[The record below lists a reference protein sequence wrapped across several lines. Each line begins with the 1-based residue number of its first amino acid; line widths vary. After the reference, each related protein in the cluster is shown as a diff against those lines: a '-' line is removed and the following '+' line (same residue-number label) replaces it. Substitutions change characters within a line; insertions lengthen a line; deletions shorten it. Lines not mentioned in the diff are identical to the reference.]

1 MRWRPGYLTI
11 LLVWLVFGYS
21 LQHAQADEAR
31 LTLMS
36 GLIATA
42 AYKAGNPELPAV
54 LILHG
59 FLQTRDSP
67 TVHQLAESLSDI
79 GYTVLSPNLSLG
91 ISKRNKS
98 LACEAIHL
106 HSMEGD
112 LKEIDTW
119 VNWLVSKGHNQI
131 VLIGHN
137 YGSLM
142 LIAYLSS
149 HPNPAVRK
157 LIAVSLVDAQVDMDG
172 QQWQKT
178 ETDLQHKLNDKDASL
193 VQHPL
198 SFCKKYPTS
207 AQNYMS
213 YASWQRTRVLKVLS
227 HLRVPVNIIMGDG
240 DTRLGASWAS
250 ALKKANPSLVVIK
263 GADHFMSGEYEF
275 DLLDAVLVALRLPQA
290 KQGLSH

>member
-1 MRWRPGYLTI
+1 MRWRSGYLTI
-11 LLVWLVFGYS
+11 LFTWLIVSYG
-21 LQHAQADEAR
+21 LQHAMADEAR
-31 LTLMS
+31 LTLGD

-59 FLQTRDSP
+59 FLQTRDFP
-67 TVHQLAESLSDI
+67 TVHQLAESLSDS

-91 ISKRNKS
+91 ISKRDKS

-142 LIAYLSS
+142 LIAYLSE
-149 HPNPAVRK
+149 HPNPAVKK
-157 LIAVSLVDAQVDMDG
+157 LIAVSLVDTQVDMGG

-178 ETDLQHKLNDKDASL
+178 EIALQHKLNDKDSSL
-193 VQHPL
+193 VQYPL

-207 AQNYMS
+207 AQNYLS
-213 YASWQRTRVLKVLS
+213 YISWQRTRVLKVLS
-227 HLRVPVNIIMGDG
+227 HTKVPTTIIMGGG
-240 DTRLGASWAS
+240 DTRLGAGWAS

-263 GADHFMSGEYEF
+263 GADHFMSGKYEF
-275 DLLDAVLVALRLPQA
+275 DLLDAVLAALRSPQA
-290 KQGLSH
+290 K

>member
-11 LLVWLVFGYS
+11 LFVWLVFGYS

-31 LTLMS
+31 LTLMN

-67 TVHQLAESLSDI
+67 TVHQLAVRLSDI

-106 HSMEGD
+106 HSMEDD

-119 VNWLVSKGHNQI
+119 VNWLVSKGYNQI
-131 VLIGHN
+131 VLVGHN
-137 YGSLM
+137 YASLM

-157 LIAVSLVDAQVDMDG
+157 LIAVSLVDAQVDMGG

-178 ETDLQHKLNDKDASL
+178 ETDLQHKFNDKDASL
-193 VQHPL
+193 VQYPL

-227 HLRVPVNIIMGDG
+227 HLRLPVTIIMGDG
-240 DTRLGASWAS
+240 DTRLGACWTS

>member
-11 LLVWLVFGYS
+11 LFVWLVFGYS

-31 LTLMS
+31 LTLMN

-106 HSMEGD
+106 HSMEDD

-157 LIAVSLVDAQVDMDG
+157 LIAVSLVDAQVDMGG

-178 ETDLQHKLNDKDASL
+178 ETDLQHKFNDKDASL
-193 VQHPL
+193 VQYPL

-227 HLRVPVNIIMGDG
+227 RLKVPVIIIMGDG
-240 DTRLGASWAS
+240 DTRLGASWTS

-275 DLLDAVLVALRLPQA
+275 DLLNAVLAALRSPQA
-290 KQGLSH
+290 K

>member
-11 LLVWLVFGYS
+11 LFVWLIFGYS
-21 LQHAQADEAR
+21 LQYAQADEAR
-31 LTLMS
+31 LTLMD

-98 LACEAIHL
+98 LVCEAIHL

-142 LIAYLSS
+142 LIAYLSG

-157 LIAVSLVDAQVDMDG
+157 LIAVSLVDARVDMGG

-193 VQHPL
+193 VQYAL

-227 HLRVPVNIIMGDG
+227 HLRVPVTIIIGDG

-263 GADHFMSGEYEF
+263 GANHFMSGKYEF
-275 DLLDAVLVALRLPQA
+275 DLLNAVLVALRLPQA
-290 KQGLSH
+290 KQGLSY

>member
-11 LLVWLVFGYS
+11 LFVWLVFGYS

-31 LTLMS
+31 LTLMN

-67 TVHQLAESLSDI
+67 TVHQLAVRLSDI

-106 HSMEGD
+106 HSMEDD

-157 LIAVSLVDAQVDMDG
+157 LIAVSLVDAQVDMGG

-178 ETDLQHKLNDKDASL
+178 ETDLQHKFNDKDASL
-193 VQHPL
+193 VQYPL

-227 HLRVPVNIIMGDG
+227 RLKVPVIIIMGDG
-240 DTRLGASWAS
+240 DTRLGASWTS

-275 DLLDAVLVALRLPQA
+275 DLLNAVLAALRSPQA
-290 KQGLSH
+290 K

>member
-11 LLVWLVFGYS
+11 LFVWLVFGYS

-31 LTLMS
+31 LTLMN

-67 TVHQLAESLSDI
+67 TVHQLAVRLSDI

-106 HSMEGD
+106 HSMEDD

-157 LIAVSLVDAQVDMDG
+157 LIAVSLVDAQVDMGG

-178 ETDLQHKLNDKDASL
+178 ETDLQHKFNDKDASL
-193 VQHPL
+193 VQYPL

-227 HLRVPVNIIMGDG
+227 RLKVPVTIIMGDG
-240 DTRLGASWAS
+240 DTRLGASWTS

-275 DLLDAVLVALRLPQA
+275 DLLDAVLVALRLHQA

>member
-11 LLVWLVFGYS
+11 LFVWLIFGYS
-21 LQHAQADEAR
+21 LQYAQADEAR
-31 LTLMS
+31 LTLMD

-98 LACEAIHL
+98 LVCEAIHL

-157 LIAVSLVDAQVDMDG
+157 LIAVSLVDAQVDMGG

-193 VQHPL
+193 VQYAL

-227 HLRVPVNIIMGDG
+227 HLRVPVTIIIGDG

-263 GADHFMSGEYEF
+263 GANHFMSGKYEF
-275 DLLDAVLVALRLPQA
+275 DLLNAVLVALRLPQA
-290 KQGLSH
+290 KQGLSY

>member
-11 LLVWLVFGYS
+11 LFVWLIFGYS
-21 LQHAQADEAR
+21 LQYAQADEAR
-31 LTLMS
+31 LTLMD

-98 LACEAIHL
+98 LVCEAIHL

-157 LIAVSLVDAQVDMDG
+157 LIAVSLVDAQVDMGG

-193 VQHPL
+193 VQYAL

-227 HLRVPVNIIMGDG
+227 HLRVPVTIIIGDG

-263 GADHFMSGEYEF
+263 GADHFMSGKYQF
-275 DLLDAVLVALRLPQA
+275 DLLNAVLVALRLPQA
-290 KQGLSH
+290 KQGLSY

>member
-11 LLVWLVFGYS
+11 LFVWLVFGYS

-31 LTLMS
+31 LTLMN

-54 LILHG
+54 LILPG

-67 TVHQLAESLSDI
+67 TVHQLAVRLSDI

-106 HSMEGD
+106 HSMEDD

-157 LIAVSLVDAQVDMDG
+157 LIAVSLVDAQVDMGG

-178 ETDLQHKLNDKDASL
+178 ETDLQHKFNDKDASL
-193 VQHPL
+193 VQYPL

-227 HLRVPVNIIMGDG
+227 RLKVPVTIIMGDG
-240 DTRLGASWAS
+240 DTRLGASWTS

>member
-11 LLVWLVFGYS
+11 LFVWLVFGYS

-31 LTLMS
+31 LTLMN

-67 TVHQLAESLSDI
+67 TVHQLAVRLSDI

-106 HSMEGD
+106 HSMEDD

-157 LIAVSLVDAQVDMDG
+157 LIAVSLVDAQVDMGG

-178 ETDLQHKLNDKDASL
+178 ETDLQHKFNDKDASL
-193 VQHPL
+193 VQYPL

-227 HLRVPVNIIMGDG
+227 RLKVPVTIIMGDG
-240 DTRLGASWAS
+240 DTRLGASWTS

-275 DLLDAVLVALRLPQA
+275 DLLNAVLAALRSPQA
-290 KQGLSH
+290 K